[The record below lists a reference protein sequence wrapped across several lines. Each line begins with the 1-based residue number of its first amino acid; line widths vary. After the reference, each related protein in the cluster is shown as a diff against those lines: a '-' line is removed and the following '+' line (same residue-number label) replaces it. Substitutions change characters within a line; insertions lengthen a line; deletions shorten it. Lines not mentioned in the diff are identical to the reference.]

1 MIEMNTILRKLSKNF
16 PKRIAKMNHDHVGL
30 MTGKKPDKV
39 QKIFLSLDLDWE
51 VLPLVK
57 EFKPDVIITHHP
69 FIFGT
74 RARVLKH
81 DESKRLLVEEID
93 RLGIPVYSFHTNFD
107 TGEGGMND
115 ALAEALGLVNVY
127 RPQKDMMMR
136 IGELET
142 PLEVEEFAKKA
153 NTVFHVD
160 YSLLINCGAKIIKK
174 VGIIGGGGS
183 RGWEIAKAEGCDIY
197 ISGDVPHHVRR
208 GVVDGKFN
216 YLDMPHEIEKI
227 FMPTMK
233 KILLSYDPSLEIM
246 AVDHEKLPKVIQ

>member
-1 MIEMNTILRKLSKNF
+1 MIEMVEILRKLSRNY
-16 PKRIAKMNHDHVGL
+16 PKRLAAGYDRVGL
-30 MTGKKPDKV
+30 QTGKKPGKV
-39 QKIFLSLDLDWE
+39 QRIFLSLDLDWE

-74 RARVLKH
+74 RARVLKY

-107 TGEGGMND
+107 TGRDGMND
-115 ALAEALGLVNVY
+115 ALSEALGLKNVY
-127 RPQKDMMMR
+127 APLKDPSMR
-136 IGELET
+136 IGELES
-142 PLEVEEFAKKA
+142 PINAVEFAKLAK
-153 NTVFHVD
+153 TVFHVD
-160 YSLLINCGAKIIKK
+160 YALLINSGAEMVKK

-183 RGWEIAKAEGCDIY
+183 RSWPIAKEEGCDIY
-197 ISGDVPHHVRR
+197 ISGDAPHHVRR
-208 GVVDGKFN
+208 DIVNAKYN

-233 KILLSYDPSLEIM
+233 RILLSYDPTLEIKT
-246 AVDHEKLPKVIQ
+246 VDHEKLPKVIQ

>member
-1 MIEMNTILRKLSKNF
+1 MIEMVEILRKLSKNY
-16 PKRIAKMNHDHVGL
+16 PKRLAAGYDRVGL
-30 MTGKKPDKV
+30 QTGKKPGKV
-39 QKIFLSLDLDWE
+39 QKVFLSLDLDWE

-74 RARVLKH
+74 RARVLKY

-107 TGEGGMND
+107 TGRDGMND
-115 ALAEALGLVNVY
+115 ALSKALGLKNVY
-127 RPQKDMMMR
+127 APLKDPSMR
-136 IGELET
+136 IGELES
-142 PLEVEEFAKKA
+142 PINAVEFAKLAK
-153 NTVFHVD
+153 TVFHVD
-160 YSLLINCGAKIIKK
+160 YALLINSGAEMVKI

-183 RGWEIAKAEGCDIY
+183 RSWPIAKEEGCDIY
-197 ISGDVPHHVRR
+197 ISGDAPHHVRR
-208 GVVDGKFN
+208 DIVNAQYN

-233 KILLSYDPSLEIM
+233 RILLSYDPTLEIKT
-246 AVDHEKLPKVIQ
+246 VDHEKLPKVIQ